1 MNPIRLALVD
11 DHLLVRSGLRK
22 LLEGDEE
29 FEIVG
34 EAGNSDEAIDL
45 VRRTQPHVVLMDLSL
60 PGKSGLETTA
70 QIHRELPNV
79 QVIIVSMYETRAFIR
94 EAKAAGASG
103 YVVKDRSPKDLE
115 DAIRRVVGGE
125 TFVTPSEEPE
135 MEHDSPIPGKT
146 GLEAL
151 TGRQIEILRHVASGK
166 SHRDIAKLL
175 HIAEK
180 TVEHHRSNLK
190 RVLGISDT
198 AGLVLF
204 AVRHGLVS
212 PGDLDR
218 RGSSD
223 PGNHP

>member
-22 LLEGDEE
+22 LLEVDEE
-29 FEIVG
+29 FEVVG
-34 EAGNSDEAIDL
+34 EASNSDEAMDL

-60 PGKSGLETTA
+60 PGRSGLETTA

-103 YVVKDRSPKDLE
+103 YVVKDRAPKELE

-135 MEHDSPIPGKT
+135 LDSDSPSGKS
-146 GLEAL
+146 GLDAL
-151 TGRQIEILRHVASGK
+151 TGRQIEILRQVASGK
-166 SHRDIAKLL
+166 SHKDIAKLL

-218 RGSSD
+218 RSE
-223 PGNHP
+223 PGHAP

>member
-22 LLEGDEE
+22 LLEVDDG

-34 EAGNSDEAIDL
+34 EAGNSEEAMDL

-60 PGKSGLETTA
+60 PGRSGLETTA
-70 QIHRELPNV
+70 LIHKELPHV
-79 QVIIVSMYETRAFIR
+79 QVIIVSMYETRAFVR
-94 EAKAAGASG
+94 EAKAAGAAG

-125 TFVTPSEEPE
+125 TFVTATEEQE
-135 MEHDSPIPGKT
+135 VESDSQPTGKT
-146 GLEAL
+146 GLDSL
-151 TGRQIEILRHVASGK
+151 TGRQIEILRYVASGK
-166 SHRDIAKLL
+166 SHRDIARSL

-212 PGDLDR
+212 PTDLDR
-218 RGSSD
+218 RAETDAGK
-223 PGNHP
+223 PN